1 MSTIAAIKKVAV
13 SASYLIT
20 SVPSS
25 IRSKSHA
32 YTADLVRSRGNSW
45 TYKVGD
51 YVVRIKV
58 PVIVSRNKLGRQDI
72 LISCTCNFW
81 KWNGPDYHASNQGYS
96 ERTFSDLSAPV
107 ERDPQNQYL
116 ICKHACAAL
125 QQFRRDFPVS

>member
-1 MSTIAAIKKVAV
+1 MNKSAAINKVAV
-13 SASYLIT
+13 TALYLIN
-20 SVPSS
+20 SVPQS
-25 IRSKSHA
+25 IKLKSRD
-32 YTADLVRSRGNSW
+32 YEPNLVRTRGNSW

-58 PVIVSRNKLGRQDI
+58 PVIISRKKLGKQDI
-72 LISCTCNFW
+72 LVSCTCNFW

-96 ERTFSDLSAPV
+96 ERTFSDLSRPV

-125 QQFRRDFPVS
+125 RQFRHDFITR